1 MAHFEDLFP
10 GRFVKSVTLEHPI
23 TIRILSIAGDPTLS
37 EEDGKP
43 KVVLRYRTKSA
54 AGEVTE
60 MDAVWNK
67 TNSILTAAA
76 LDTNDYTQWPGHTI
90 TIARDPTVKIG
101 KEVVGGLR
109 VVGSPELKAK
119 KIVEIKRR
127 KGRERYTLNPT
138 DAQGRVRTAP
148 PPAAAPGPARS
159 QPRSVPPRPLDRPRS
174 APSAGPCSMARTW
187 PRRTRARRR
196 GHDRPDAGPV
206 AGVAGGDGR
215 GDGGAVDARAQP
227 ARP

>member
-148 PPAAAPGPARS
+148 PPAAAPGPVPSTKANEIAAAFGAT
-159 QPRSVPPRPLDRPRS
+159 PTTGPATFCPECGSVFDG
-174 APSAGPCSMARTW
+174 ADVAETHTCTKAGT
-187 PRRTRARRR
+187 
-196 GHDRPDAGPV
+196 
-206 AGVAGGDGR
+206 
-215 GDGGAVDARAQP
+215 
-227 ARP
+227 